1 MSKFGIDKF
10 GEPDLKMNQLNLWI
24 HGRQF
29 PNADDFWDSNWLN
42 ISALCS
48 ESGAD
53 VYINGPLIHLSEI
66 ESWLNL
72 CQELDQTLSGV
83 AELNF
88 IEPNLIFKIEL
99 EKGRGT
105 LSIYITPDEMNQDHW
120 FNLDIDQSY
129 LSSIITSCKNILKKY
144 PIKNKDTA

>member
-105 LSIYITPDEMNQDHW
+105 LSI
-120 FNLDIDQSY
+120 
-129 LSSIITSCKNILKKY
+129 
-144 PIKNKDTA
+144 